1 MRKDNKH
8 YDFLVVEDN
17 LGDFVLIEEYL
28 SEYILDAEVVH
39 ADSFA
44 SAKQELITKKNFDL
58 IFLDLSL
65 PDHAGVDLIK
75 DVLQLSEGV
84 PIIALTGFSDLEFS
98 IRSLALGISDYLLKD
113 ELNSAFLYKS
123 LIYAIERNRY
133 IEELQDSQ
141 RRYSELFHLN
151 PSPMWVFEQ
160 KTLQF
165 LDVNDA
171 TVKKYGFSKAEFLQ
185 MKLSDIICKNIPRT
199 NVDQTVDS
207 PLKHEIYIN
216 REIHYTK
223 SGQKIDV
230 QIESAPI
237 EYNGVEAKIVVVNDI
252 TDQIRHIATIE
263 EQNKTFREIAWI
275 QSHVVRAPL
284 SRLMGLI
291 NLLDLKDSETSEEN
305 LELINYIKNSAEEL
319 DLIIRDI
326 SKKSESILSD
336 KSEN

>member
-1 MRKDNKH
+1 
-8 YDFLVVEDN
+8 LVVEDN
-17 LGDFVLIEEYL
+17 LSDFVLIEEYL
-28 SEYILDAEVVH
+28 SENILDAGIAH
-39 ADSFA
+39 AASFEA
-44 SAKQELITKKNFDL
+44 AKQKLTSNKSFDL

-65 PDHAGVDLIK
+65 PDHAGEDLIK
-75 DVLQLSEGV
+75 DTLQLSEGI
-84 PIIALTGFSDLEFS
+84 PIVVLTGFSDLDFS
-98 IRSLALGISDYLLKD
+98 IRSLALGVSDYLLKD

-171 TVKKYGFSKAEFLQ
+171 AVKKYGFSEAEFLQ
-185 MKLSDIICKNIPRT
+185 MKLSDIICKNISRT
-199 NVDQTVDS
+199 NVDKSIDS
-207 PLKHEIYIN
+207 PLKHEIYMN
-216 REIHYTK
+216 RETHYTK
-223 SGQKIDV
+223 SNQKIDV
-230 QIESAPI
+230 QIEAAPI

-252 TDQIRHIATIE
+252 TDQIRHIVTIE

-291 NLLDLKDSETSEEN
+291 YLLDLKDNETSEEN

-319 DLIIRDI
+319 DQIIRDI

-336 KSEN
+336 KSDN

>member
-1 MRKDNKH
+1 MRKDSKPYN
-8 YDFLVVEDN
+8 FLVVEDN

-28 SEYILDAEVVH
+28 TEYILDPRVIR
-39 ADSFA
+39 ADSFE
-44 SAKQELITKKNFDL
+44 SAKQELKANKDYDL

-65 PDHAGVDLIK
+65 PDHSGEGLIR
-75 DVLQLSEGV
+75 DTLQLSTGT
-84 PIIALTGFSDLEFS
+84 PIVALTGFSDLDFS
-98 IRSLALGISDYLLKD
+98 IRSLAMGVSDYLLKD

-133 IEELQDSQ
+133 IEQLQDSEK
-141 RRYSELFHLN
+141 RYSELFHLN
-151 PSPMWVFEQ
+151 PSPMWVFERE
-160 KTLQF
+160 TFQF

-171 TVKKYGFSKAEFLQ
+171 AIKKYGFTEEEFLK
-185 MKLSDIICKNIPRT
+185 MKLSDIICKDIPRT
-199 NVDQTVDS
+199 NVDKSIDS

-216 REIHYTK
+216 RKTHYTK

-237 EYNGVEAKIVVVNDI
+237 EFNGVDAKIVVVNDI

-275 QSHVVRAPL
+275 QSHVVRSPL

-305 LELINYIKNSAEEL
+305 LELINYIKNSAEDL
-319 DLIIRDI
+319 DQIIRDI

>member
-1 MRKDNKH
+1 M
-8 YDFLVVEDN
+8 
-17 LGDFVLIEEYL
+17 
-28 SEYILDAEVVH
+28 
-39 ADSFA
+39 
-44 SAKQELITKKNFDL
+44 
-58 IFLDLSL
+58 
-65 PDHAGVDLIK
+65 IK
-75 DVLQLSEGV
+75 DTLQLSEGI
-84 PIIALTGFSDLEFS
+84 PIVVLTGFSDLDFS
-98 IRSLALGISDYLLKD
+98 IRSLALGVSDYLLKD

-171 TVKKYGFSKAEFLQ
+171 AVKKYGFSEAEFLQ
-185 MKLSDIICKNIPRT
+185 MKLSDIICKNISRT
-199 NVDQTVDS
+199 NVDKSIDS
-207 PLKHEIYIN
+207 PLKHEIYMN
-216 REIHYTK
+216 RETHYTK
-223 SGQKIDV
+223 SNQKIDV
-230 QIESAPI
+230 QIEAAPI

-252 TDQIRHIATIE
+252 TDQIRHIVTIE

-291 NLLDLKDSETSEEN
+291 NLLDLKDNETSEEN

-319 DLIIRDI
+319 DQIIRDI
-326 SKKSESILSD
+326 SKKI
-336 KSEN
+336 

>member
-1 MRKDNKH
+1 MRKDSKAYN
-8 YDFLVVEDN
+8 FLVVEDN
-17 LGDFVLIEEYL
+17 LSDFVLIEEYL
-28 SEYILDAEVVH
+28 SEYILDAGIAH
-39 ADSFA
+39 AASFEA
-44 SAKQELITKKNFDL
+44 AKQKLTSNKSFDL

-65 PDHAGVDLIK
+65 PDHAGEDLIK
-75 DVLQLSEGV
+75 DTLQLSEGI
-84 PIIALTGFSDLEFS
+84 PIVVLTGFSDLDFS
-98 IRSLALGISDYLLKD
+98 IRSLALGVSDYLLKD

-171 TVKKYGFSKAEFLQ
+171 AVKKYGFSEAEFLQ
-185 MKLSDIICKNIPRT
+185 MKLSDIICKNISRT
-199 NVDQTVDS
+199 NVDKSIDS
-207 PLKHEIYIN
+207 PLKHEIYMN
-216 REIHYTK
+216 RETHYTK
-223 SGQKIDV
+223 SNQKIDV
-230 QIESAPI
+230 QIEAAPI

-252 TDQIRHIATIE
+252 TDQIRHIVTIE

-291 NLLDLKDSETSEEN
+291 NLLDLKDNETSEEN

-319 DLIIRDI
+319 DQIIRDI

-336 KSEN
+336 KSDN